1 MMGWVVSRDTACNQL
16 FFTAK
21 QLHLL
26 MCHYIHTEKNR
37 GLNQPSDCYLIFTIQ
52 ESFGTLLD

>member
-26 MCHYIHTEKNR
+26 MCHYMHTEKIE
-37 GLNQPSDCYLIFTIQ
+37 D
-52 ESFGTLLD
+52 